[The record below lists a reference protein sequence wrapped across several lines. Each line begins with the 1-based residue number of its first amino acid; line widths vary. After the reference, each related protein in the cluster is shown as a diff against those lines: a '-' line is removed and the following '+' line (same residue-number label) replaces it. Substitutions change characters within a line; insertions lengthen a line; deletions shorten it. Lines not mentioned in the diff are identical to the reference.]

1 MSTQT
6 GHFEEHVDKSLAKI
20 GMLEHKTKTVNGTVH
35 YIRTTFYNK
44 RLTTVS
50 KVLTKGIS
58 CLLIFDK
65 LYEPFG

>member
-50 KVLTKGIS
+50 KVLTK
-58 CLLIFDK
+58 
-65 LYEPFG
+65 